1 MTPDQENDSNPFAI
15 AGFVLSFVS
24 GPLGLI
30 FSIIGLR
37 RSPAHRNLAIAGIV
51 LSFVWTFV
59 GVVAL
64 LSVMNGGS
72 APDDGSLAAQPTGT
86 TVTVAPEILRADQP
100 PSGAPEATVAQLQ
113 ALSHDAKSARGTT
126 FVLAGEIQHA
136 DAAEAVAEV
145 HPDDER
151 ATPTARVLLRGAL
164 LNDVFDDDQF
174 RATVTVTGTIAKGLP
189 VLTVSDIETL

>member
-15 AGFVLSFVS
+15 AGFVLSLVG

-37 RSPAHRNLAIAGIV
+37 RSPAHRNLAVAGIV

-59 GVVAL
+59 GVIAL
-64 LSVMNGGS
+64 LNAMNGGG
-72 APDDGSLAAQPTGT
+72 APGDGSLVAQPTGT
-86 TVTVAPEILRADQP
+86 TVTVAPEIVRAEQSQP
-100 PSGAPEATVAQLQ
+100 GAPEATVAQLR
-113 ALSHDAKSARGTT
+113 ALSHDPKSARGAT
-126 FVLAGEIQHA
+126 FVLAGEIQQA

-145 HPDDER
+145 HPDDQR
-151 ATPTARVLLRGAL
+151 ATPTARVVLRGAL
-164 LNDVFDDDQF
+164 LNDVFEDDQF
-174 RATVTVTGTIAKGLP
+174 RATVTVTGAIAKGLP